1 MSLRNCL
8 HNKKEREMAM
18 VSSLLEEEK
27 IKNSRVISVFVS
39 FGSEID
45 TLELISVLL
54 NAGKRVVVPFIKK
67 DDSMVMK
74 EITSLGDLSFTNKY
88 AIKEPN
94 GDAKEINKEEIDVML
109 VPGLAFDNNNYRLG
123 YGKGYYD
130 KYLMGSSIF
139 TIGIGY
145 KEQLVDSLPTDDFD
159 VSLSEIRL
167 F

>member
-1 MSLRNCL
+1 
-8 HNKKEREMAM
+8 M

-45 TLELISVLL
+45 TLELISALL
-54 NAGKRVVVPFIKK
+54 DEGKRVVVPFIKK

-145 KEQLVDSLPTDDFD
+145 KEQLVDSLPINECD

>member
-1 MSLRNCL
+1 
-8 HNKKEREMAM
+8 M
-18 VSSLLEEEK
+18 VSSILEEER
-27 IKNSRVISVFVS
+27 IKNSNVISVFVS

-45 TLELISVLL
+45 TLELISALL
-54 NAGKRVVVPFIKK
+54 DAGKRVVVPFIKK

-74 EITSLGDLSFTNKY
+74 EITSFGDLSFTNKY
-88 AIKEPN
+88 GIKEPN
-94 GDAKEINKEEIDVML
+94 SDAKEINKKEIDVML
-109 VPGLAFDNNNYRLG
+109 VPGLAFDKNNYRLG

-159 VSLSEIRL
+159 VPLSEIRL